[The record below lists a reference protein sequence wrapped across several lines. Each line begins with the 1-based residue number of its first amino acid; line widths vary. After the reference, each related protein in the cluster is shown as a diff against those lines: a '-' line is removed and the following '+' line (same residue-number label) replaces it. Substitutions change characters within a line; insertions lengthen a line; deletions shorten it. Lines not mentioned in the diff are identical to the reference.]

1 MHYSLR
7 TEQPVDV
14 DSWIKDCPTCKP
26 TRMMDIIE
34 IMPLILSN
42 ASVVTY
48 RCIACGHADDILIE
62 ASDDTS
68 VVNNACK

>member
-7 TEQPVDV
+7 TEESVDV

-26 TRMMDIIE
+26 TRMMDIIG
-34 IMPLILSN
+34 IMPMMLTQ

-48 RCIACGHADDILIE
+48 RCIACGHEDDILIE
-62 ASDDTS
+62 ASDGIS
-68 VVNNACK
+68 IVNSECK